1 MNAISDINSQTKKER
16 ILVIEDEE
24 EIASLIQH
32 NLEREGYRVSVV
44 HDGDEALKAFR
55 EQRPDLALL
64 DLMLPGLSGLD
75 ICRII
80 KSDNDTKAIPII
92 MLTAKGEESDI
103 VTGLELGAAD
113 YITKPFS
120 PRVLI
125 ARVRACLR
133 RENNAAPDKT
143 KVITFDNLTIH
154 PGKHVALVDAA
165 PVDLT
170 LTEFRILHL
179 LARKPGWVFTRYQIV
194 DSVHGENHPVTDRSV
209 DVQIVSLRRKL
220 GSAGKMIQTVRGV
233 GYRFAG

>member
-1 MNAISDINSQTKKER
+1 MNTISETKPQSHKER
-16 ILVIEDEE
+16 ILIVEDET
-24 EIASLIQH
+24 EIASLIQY
-32 NLEREGYRVSVV
+32 NLEREGYRVRVV
-44 HDGDEALKAFR
+44 HDGDEAPGAFR
-55 EQRPDLALL
+55 EERPDLALL

-133 RENNAAPDKT
+133 QTKSSVPDAS
-143 KVITFDNLTIH
+143 KVITFNNLTIH
-154 PGKHVALVDAA
+154 PGKHLALVDNE

>member
-1 MNAISDINSQTKKER
+1 MSKIPETKKER
-16 ILVIEDEE
+16 ILIVEDED
-24 EIASLIQH
+24 EIASLIKY
-32 NLEREGYRVSVV
+32 NLEREGYRTAVVS
-44 HDGDEALKAFR
+44 DGDEAPVAIR

-75 ICRII
+75 ICRIV
-80 KSDNDTKAIPII
+80 KSDEDTKSIPVI

-103 VTGLELGAAD
+103 VAGLELGADD

-133 RENNAAPDKT
+133 RAKNMEPDAT
-143 KVITFDNLTIH
+143 KVLTFDNLTIH
-154 PGKHVALVDAA
+154 SGKHIALIDNE

-170 LTEFRILHL
+170 VTEFRILHL
-179 LARKPGWVFTRYQIV
+179 LARKSGWALTRYQIV
-194 DSVHGENHPVTDRSV
+194 DSVQGENHPVTDRSV

-220 GSAGKMIQTVRGV
+220 GSAGALIQTVRGV
-233 GYRFAG
+233 GYRFSG